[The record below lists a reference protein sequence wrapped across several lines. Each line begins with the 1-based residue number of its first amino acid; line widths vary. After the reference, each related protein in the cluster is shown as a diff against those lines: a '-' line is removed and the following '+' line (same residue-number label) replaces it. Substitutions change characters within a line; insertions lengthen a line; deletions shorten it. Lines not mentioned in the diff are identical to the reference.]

1 MHIKL
6 DGLKADKDG
15 IVLTVANL
23 GGGDTGDS
31 WALLSAFPF
40 IWHFS

>member
-31 WALLSAFPF
+31 
-40 IWHFS
+40 